1 MAIRTPDWWY
11 RRSAQGAPWWRFAL
25 WPLSQVWLAVNAGKA
40 AKAKPYRS
48 RLKVISI
55 GNVTLGGSGKTPI
68 ADEILRLLP
77 NAVGLSRGHG
87 GKLTGP
93 TQVDPQTHD
102 AAEVGDEPLMLAQ
115 RHPFWI
121 ARDRAD
127 GLRAIEA
134 TQATTVVVDDAHQ
147 NVMIAKDVHILV
159 VDGDTRD
166 GAWPFGDGGICPYGP
181 LREPLAQGVA
191 RADLVILWMP
201 DGSAPAPDLL
211 ALLNTKPVFIARL
224 TAEKPPIDG
233 PLLAFAGIAKPWK
246 FETTLR
252 DLGCDVVSFKTFPDH
267 FPLYDTQ
274 LFDLHGEAEELG
286 ATQIT
291 TEKDWVRLDAIWR
304 KDIHYLP
311 IRARFDNEAGF
322 ANALQGLLEKP
333 RHRF

>member
-1 MAIRTPDWWY
+1 MAIKTPDWWY
-11 RRSAQGAPWWRFAL
+11 RRKAQGAPWWRPAL
-25 WPLSQVWLAVNAGKA
+25 WPLSQIWLAVNAAKA
-40 AKAKPYRS
+40 AKAEPYRS
-48 RLKVISI
+48 PLKVISI

-77 NAVGLSRGHG
+77 NAAGLSRGHG
-87 GKLTGP
+87 GKLADPIQVNP
-93 TQVDPQTHD
+93 TQHD
-102 AAEVGDEPLMLAQ
+102 AADVGDEPLMLAQ

-121 ARDRAD
+121 ARDRAE

-134 TQATTVVVDDAHQ
+134 TDATTVVVDDAHQ
-147 NVMIAKDVHILV
+147 NLAIAKDVHILV

-181 LREPLAQGVA
+181 LREPLAAGIA

-201 DGSAPAPDLL
+201 DDSPPSPDLL
-211 ALLNTKPVFIARL
+211 ALFSDKPVFTARL
-224 TAEKPPIDG
+224 MADKPSIDG

-252 DLGCDVVSFKTFPDH
+252 DLGCDVVSFKAFPDH
-267 FPLYDTQ
+267 RPFWET
-274 LFDLHGEAEELG
+274 DLLDLNGEAYKLG

-291 TEKDWVRLDAIWR
+291 TEKDWIRLDAVWR

-311 IRARFDNEAGF
+311 IRARFDNEDGF
-322 ANALQGLLEKP
+322 VKALSGLLEKP
-333 RHRF
+333 